1 MEKNKKR
8 GKAVALSLAMAAAL
22 SLPPGASAQGLFGGD
37 AGGGGYPLLGRGGG
51 TGVESPSFGHQ
62 SFGANQEG
70 GFLHQAFGADQE
82 GTFGHQAFG
91 ANQEGGFTHQSFT
104 SPTGSGLL
112 VLLAAGMGY
121 AAAKKRKGGKG
132 RRNKSK

>member
-1 MEKNKKR
+1 MEKKTKR

-22 SLPPGASAQGLFGGD
+22 SLPLGASAQGQGLFGGD
-37 AGGGGYPLLGRGGG
+37 AGGGGYPLLGKGGG
-51 TGVESPSFGHQ
+51 GAGVESPS
-62 SFGANQEG
+62 
-70 GFLHQAFGADQE
+70 
-82 GTFGHQAFG
+82 FGHQAFG